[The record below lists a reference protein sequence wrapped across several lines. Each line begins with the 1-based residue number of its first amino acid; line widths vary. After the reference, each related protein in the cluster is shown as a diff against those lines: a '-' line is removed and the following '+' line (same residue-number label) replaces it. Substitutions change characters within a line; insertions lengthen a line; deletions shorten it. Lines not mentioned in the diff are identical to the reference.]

1 MSEMNLAQFLPI
13 AIALFAVV
21 AAVLAGM
28 QVLALNRRT
37 QVMRS
42 QFEQRLLQLEKQ
54 VKLTTQGAA
63 GLGQRILALESQL
76 QQLQKQ
82 TDSVDA
88 SDGAVAYT
96 QAMQLFEQGVD
107 TDTIATSCGLSNAE
121 ASLMAML
128 YQQKNRAA

>member
-1 MSEMNLAQFLPI
+1 MSEMNLAQILPI